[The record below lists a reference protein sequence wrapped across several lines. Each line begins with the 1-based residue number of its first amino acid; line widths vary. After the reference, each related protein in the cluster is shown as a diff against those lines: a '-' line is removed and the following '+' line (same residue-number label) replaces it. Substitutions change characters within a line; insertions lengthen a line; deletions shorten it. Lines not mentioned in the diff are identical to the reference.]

1 MAPSGAREER
11 RPTVVAA
18 ALVALVALLPFARG
32 LLSGAS
38 FYFRDLSRHF
48 FPLRRFVAEG
58 LRSGE
63 LRYWNPLVHEGEPLP
78 LPPLS
83 YLPDA
88 VHALLPSEW
97 FFSLL
102 LALHVPLAALAFF
115 ALAREMGTT
124 RRAAAGGALVYAL
137 AGFALSS
144 LNLYVFLQAV
154 AWAPLVV
161 RGFLRVGG
169 GTWREAALAALPL
182 GVALTTTGVE
192 VVAQTVV
199 IALVL
204 AGSVDRSR
212 WGRFAA
218 ALALGAGVAAYT
230 LLPVTGLVAGS
241 ARGAGFPADV
251 VLSHSI
257 HPLAFAQAVIAGFL
271 GDASQGAGRFWGQ
284 RYSPLGF
291 PYVLSVYVGATVL
304 ALAALGVV
312 RGRGPRWRLAA
323 LAAAAVVVCLGSWA
337 GLGPIVEALEPLR
350 RFRYPSK
357 AWFTVHF
364 AVALLATLG
373 IDALQRGE
381 GPGPARRLALLAGL
395 AGAPLVAAP
404 LLPRLLPG
412 TTRWFV
418 LGFFPPEMAWGDRI
432 AALRFMTADALVG
445 GLVALAAC
453 GLAWLVARD
462 RLAPAAAAA
471 GIAALVGA
479 DMLRAGAGLN
489 PMVAPSFF
497 RLSPEMSAVAARL
510 RQTGGR
516 IFTCD
521 VAQSPAYLAAR
532 ASLGAE
538 QESWSFALLRET
550 LTPFYNLEPGVPT
563 ALSLDLTMLTPRTRV
578 ASPDE
583 ASCRDLAS
591 FLPRLRE
598 AGARDVLSLDVIE
611 ADGVRLSERVEPAAL
626 RPLAVHLYS
635 IEDPRSRF
643 EIAQGT
649 VSVVGERSDDLEIE
663 VDSPGGVL
671 VLRQA
676 PAAGWRARVNGRE
689 VRLERTE
696 SDHVAVEVPPGR
708 SRVRLDYRPPRQRL
722 GVTITIASLAALGL
736 LARRRRPAP

>member
-1 MAPSGAREER
+1 MAPSGARGER

-18 ALVALVALLPFARG
+18 ALVALVAFLPFARG

-58 LRSGE
+58 LGSGE

-88 VHALLPSEW
+88 LHALLPSEW

-115 ALAREMGTT
+115 ALARDMGTT

-137 AGFALSS
+137 GGFALSS
-144 LNLYVFLQAV
+144 LNLYVFLQAM

-161 RGFLRVGG
+161 LGFLRAGR
-169 GTWREAALAALPL
+169 GTLRDAALAALPL

-192 VVAQTVV
+192 VVAQAVV
-199 IALVL
+199 VALLL
-204 AGSVDRSR
+204 AGCADRTR
-212 WGRFAA
+212 WGRFVVV
-218 ALALGAGVAAYT
+218 LALGAGLAAYT
-230 LLPVTGLVAGS
+230 LLPVSGLVAGS
-241 ARGAGFPADV
+241 ARGAGFPVDV

-257 HPLAFAQAVIAGFL
+257 HPLALVQALVAGWL

-291 PYVLSVYVGATVL
+291 PYVLSLYLGATVL

-312 RGRGPRWRLAA
+312 QGRGPRWRLAA
-323 LAAAAVVVCLGSWA
+323 LVGAAALVCLGSWA

-357 AWFTVHF
+357 AYFTVHF

-373 IDALQRGE
+373 VEALHRGE
-381 GPGPARRLALLAGL
+381 GRGAFRRLALLAGL
-395 AGAPLVAAP
+395 AAAPLVAAP
-404 LLPRLLPG
+404 LLPRLFPA

-418 LGFFPPEMAWGDRI
+418 AGFFPPEMAWGARV
-432 AALRFMTADALVG
+432 AALHFMTADALVG

-453 GLAWLVARD
+453 GVAWLAARD

-471 GIAALVGA
+471 AIAALVGA

-489 PMVAPSFF
+489 PMVGPSFF

-510 RQTGGR
+510 RQAGGR
-516 IFTCD
+516 VFTCD

-550 LTPFYNLEPGVPT
+550 LTPFYNLEPGVAT

-583 ASCRDLAS
+583 ASCRDLSS

-598 AGARDVLSLDVIE
+598 AGVRDVSSLDVIE
-611 ADGVRLSERVEPAAL
+611 ADGIRLAERVAPAAL
-626 RPLAVHLYS
+626 GSLAVYVYS
-635 IEDPRSRF
+635 VEDPRPRF
-643 EIAQGT
+643 EIAGGV
-649 VSVVGERSDDLEIE
+649 VSVVRERSDDLELDVE
-663 VDSPGGVL
+663 SPGGVL
-671 VLRQA
+671 VIRQA
-676 PAAGWRARVNGRE
+676 PAAGWRATVDGRE
-689 VRLERTE
+689 VGLQRTE

-722 GVTITIASLAALGL
+722 GVAISIASLVALGL
-736 LARRRRPAP
+736 LAVRRKPAP